1 MDFVDLLLKRFD
13 GESEL
18 RKPTSVLVCYTE
30 YETGKMLTQ
39 LAYQIAMAR
48 TERSSVALLYFID
61 RHKEQL
67 SQDEI
72 SIIQSKIGTDFMPK
86 AEKGKLTLRTFIS
99 DEEDHTAYIE
109 KMADEQGANLVLRG
123 ISSKELNLVE
133 VERYSQLRRDPAN
146 PMSAILAQFPQEQAQ
161 MLQEITVMMGQN
173 KVPTALFVDNGMREV
188 SRIFVPVLSRSDVLA
203 FTFLY
208 HLSHQENTKIMVWDA
223 IGIIETEPK
232 LQKLFQFIVK
242 KSDGRVHLWNND
254 RKIEETFI
262 REQDLMIIGVEGWSR
277 LINTPLPWKEQLP
290 SLLIIKENQT

>member
-18 RKPTSVLVCYTE
+18 RKPTSALVCFSQP
-30 YETGKMLTQ
+30 ETGKMLTQ

-48 TERSSVALLYFID
+48 SERSSIALLYFID
-61 RHKEQL
+61 QHKEQL
-67 SQDEI
+67 SQEGI
-72 SIIQSKIGTDFMPK
+72 SMLQSKIGTDFMPK
-86 AEKGKLTLRTFIS
+86 AEKGKLTIRTFIS

-109 KMADEQGANLVLRG
+109 KMAEEQSANLVLRG
-123 ISSKELNLVE
+123 ISNEELNIVQ
-133 VERYSQLRRDPAN
+133 VERYSQLRRDPTN
-146 PMSAILAQFPQEQAQ
+146 PMPAILAQFPQEQAKI
-161 MLQEITVMMGQN
+161 LQELSMMMGQN
-173 KVPTALFVDNGMREV
+173 KVPTALFIDNGLREIC
-188 SRIFVPVLSRSDVLA
+188 RIFMPVLGRSDVQT

-208 HLSHQENTKIMVWDA
+208 HLSHQENAKVMVWDA
-223 IGIIETEPK
+223 IGIIEKEPK

-277 LINTPLPWKEQLP
+277 LINTPLSWKEHLP
-290 SLLIIKENQT
+290 SLLIIKDNQT